1 MNSRI
6 LPQIAFMVFAMGTAA
21 LPVAAH
27 HGWAGQSD
35 TQTRVTGKVHKPV
48 SLNGPHASLQIVVDG
63 QVWDVT
69 LAPPAR
75 TQNAGL
81 LPATLK
87 VGEEVT
93 ILGNRSRDPKRFEMK
108 TVRVTA
114 GSRNFDVYPDR
125 IK

>member
-6 LPQIAFMVFAMGTAA
+6 ALPVGFVVFGMGMLA

-35 TQTRVTGKVHKPV
+35 TQTRVTGKVQRPV
-48 SLNGPHASLQIVVDG
+48 SLDGPHASLQIVVDG

-81 LPATLK
+81 VPSTLK
-87 VGEEVT
+87 VGEEIT
-93 ILGNRSRDPKRFEMK
+93 IQGNRNRDPKRFEMK

-114 GSRNFDVYPDR
+114 GGRNYDVYPDR

>member
-1 MNSRI
+1 M
-6 LPQIAFMVFAMGTAA
+6 
-21 LPVAAH
+21 
-27 HGWAGQSD
+27 
-35 TQTRVTGKVHKPV
+35 
-48 SLNGPHASLQIVVDG
+48 
-63 QVWDVT
+63 T